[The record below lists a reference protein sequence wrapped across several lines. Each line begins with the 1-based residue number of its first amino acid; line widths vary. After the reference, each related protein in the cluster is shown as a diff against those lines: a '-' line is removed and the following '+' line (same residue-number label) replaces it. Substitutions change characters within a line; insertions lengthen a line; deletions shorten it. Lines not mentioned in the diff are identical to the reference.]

1 MAAVRSDDGYRFDIR
16 LQGENA
22 TGFFDL

>member
-1 MAAVRSDDGYRFDIR
+1 VRSDDGYRFDIR